1 MNRVRLIVHSDYLCP
16 WCYNGAMRVRRLKE
30 ELGERLEVE
39 WRAFLLRPRIDPN
52 RTLEKF
58 KAYTHSW
65 LRPAEDPDGGTFRV
79 WATEAGPPSHSIPP
93 HLVAKAA
100 ALVSP
105 DAFHA
110 IHERLLH
117 AYFAENR
124 DITDVDTLRAIW
136 SEAGLPAPAFDRHT
150 DPTLL
155 QRVLDEHAEAAE
167 YGIDGVPAMRLA
179 DREGYVM
186 GAQPVEVYRRWI
198 QRALEDA

>member
-1 MNRVRLIVHSDYLCP
+1 V
-16 WCYNGAMRVRRLKE
+16 RVRRLKE
-30 ELGERLEVE
+30 ELGERLDVE
-39 WRAFLLRPRIDPN
+39 WRSFLLRPRIDPS

-58 KAYTHSW
+58 KTYTRSW

-105 DAFHA
+105 AAFYE

-136 SEAGLPAPAFDRHT
+136 GEAGLPALAFDRHT
-150 DPTLL
+150 DPALL
-155 QRVLDEHAEAAE
+155 QRVLDEHAEATE

-186 GAQPVEVYRRWI
+186 GAQSLEVYRRWI
-198 QRALEDA
+198 QRALGSG